1 MQIDI
6 NSDMGEGFGNWKVGD
21 DAALIDVVSSANV
34 ACGFHAGDA
43 VIMDG
48 IVRMAKERKVAIG
61 AHPGLPDL
69 MGFGRRVIQMEP
81 AELEK
86 HMIYQIGALQG
97 IAAAAGHKVTHVSYH
112 AALGNMATA
121 DRDVADLLARAIK
134 RMDPDL
140 IVYSMPDTEVE
151 RAAERAGL
159 RTLTLFL
166 ADRAYDENAN
176 LVSRKKPNSVIT
188 APDAVAARVRQFL
201 DDGTVTSI
209 EGKRLKVRARSIL
222 VHSDTP
228 GSVELAR
235 TVRQVVEA
243 GGATVTPAVEF
254 LA

>member
-1 MQIDI
+1 MKIDI
-6 NSDMGEGFGNWKVGD
+6 NSDMGEGFGHWKVGD

-48 IVRMAKERKVAIG
+48 IVRMAKQRKVAIG

-134 RMDPDL
+134 RMDREL

-235 TVRQVVEA
+235 TVRQVVES
-243 GGATVTPAVEF
+243 GGGTVVPAVEF

>member
-6 NSDMGEGFGNWKVGD
+6 NSDMGEGFGHWVVGD
-21 DAALIDVVSSANV
+21 DAALMDVVSSANI

-43 VIMDG
+43 VIMDRT
-48 IVRMAKERKVAIG
+48 VRMAKARGIGVG

-97 IAAAAGHKVTHVSYH
+97 IAAAAGCRVTHVSYH

-121 DRDVADLLARAIK
+121 DRDVADLLARAIA
-134 RMDPDL
+134 RIDRDL
-140 IVYSMPDTEVE
+140 IIYSMPDTEVE

-159 RTLTLFL
+159 RTHTLFL

-176 LVSRKKPNSVIT
+176 LVSRKKPHSVIT
-188 APDAVAARVRQFL
+188 SPEEVAARVGQFMN
-201 DDGTVTSI
+201 DGTVTSI
-209 EGKRLKVRARSIL
+209 EGKRLKVRARGIL

-228 GSVELAR
+228 GSVELIR
-235 TVRQVVEA
+235 TVRRVVEA
-243 GGATVTPAVEF
+243 GGARVAPAVEM